1 MPTHTRLVT
10 PLLVILAATT
20 LTAVIIA
27 VMPRAAPPAM
37 AFEESQAATTR
48 ALMTS
53 VTPARLSAVIGQPYG
68 LRFATTTAP
77 EPAATGTATD
87 RVEVSGTN
95 LTGGGHLDVVVFGG
109 LPGSVRAMAC
119 EVTRAEVQS
128 AAAMLGACARVAAG
142 DAGAPVVASWIRTEL
157 GGPAGDGDGTW
168 SAVVGATHYAL
179 RAIPAGRSWT
189 LSMSP
194 DGS

>member
-1 MPTHTRLVT
+1 MLW
-10 PLLVILAATT
+10 LAAATA
-20 LTAVIIA
+20 LTALISG
-27 VMPRAAPPAM
+27 VMHQEATPATG
-37 AFEESQAATTR
+37 FEESQAATR
-48 ALMTS
+48 AVMTS

-68 LRFATTTAP
+68 VRFTTDS
-77 EPAATGTATD
+77 AADTDSD

-95 LTGGGHLDVVVFGG
+95 LTGGGRLDVVLFGG

-119 EVTRAEVQS
+119 EVTHADVDS
-128 AAAMLGACARVAAG
+128 AAGLLGECARVAAG
-142 DAGAPVVASWIRTEL
+142 DPGAPVVASWIRTEL
-157 GGPAGDGDGTW
+157 DGPAGDGDGAW

-179 RAIPAGRSWT
+179 RTDPAGSWV